1 MRIDANSSEL
11 DPKCK
16 DPVVIYM
23 PEISKT
29 HLGGTMRLGLRP
41 SIFEKGNENWSKI
54 RKLYGNES
62 IVWERHRHRYEI
74 NPEYIERLEK
84 GDPSSSS
91 SGSSSSSSNGILERP
106 VTPPSNKKRSTPTT
120 PNLTGWEEKVVLED
134 EKNSKKDKL
143 RFVGKD
149 EKGERMQIMELVGES
164 SSRLRWE

>member
-1 MRIDANSSEL
+1 
-11 DPKCK
+11 
-16 DPVVIYM
+16 M

-41 SIFEKGNENWSKI
+41 SIFEKGSENWSKI

-91 SGSSSSSSNGILERP
+91 SSNGILERP
-106 VTPPSNKKRSTPTT
+106 VTPPTNTRRTTPTT
-120 PNLTGWEEKVVLED
+120 PNLTGWEENVVLED
-134 EKNSKKDKL
+134 GKDSKKDKL

-149 EKGERMQIMELVGES
+149 EKGERMQIMELVGEFS
-164 SSRLRWE
+164 STF